1 MLRELVEAQRRF
13 PTLFAAGA
21 AEPKALFAL
30 DGTLVHANEAA
41 LRLIGGPRKRGNLA
55 EAEAEAILPHCNR
68 AEVREA
74 FRTAAMGTAVEFTT
88 AFSRAPDA
96 PATDVRATFA
106 PAIVDEAIVGVHATA
121 RDITREADA
130 ARRGERRV
138 QELASLFEGHI
149 DAMIALDARGAVTGI
164 NPAGERLTGFARA
177 DLLGRSYASLIAP
190 EALASTHEIFARGL
204 RGDTVA
210 ARTTLRSRSGARVE
224 VSGTA
229 IPILVDGAVVGV
241 YAVGRNVVEEFRH
254 ERESRAQAERVREL
268 CLLAATSE
276 TTVEAQI
283 RAALTLGRERLDCDG
298 GYVTRIENGI
308 VTFLYGAGDVEYA
321 LGRSWPLGESLHRH
335 VVAAERPVS
344 FDDVTELAGEPS
356 APSLPRSAR
365 AFVGT
370 PLAIDGKPFGTLC
383 FVSRTRRSED
393 FSDADRDFVRLIG
406 TLASNAIDRDGE
418 RRRLS
423 TLAFYDALTSLPNRV
438 LLSDR
443 LSQAIAVAQRDG
455 TLFAVH
461 FYDLDGF
468 KAINDA
474 HGHLRGDD
482 VLRLVARRF
491 ERVARDVDT
500 VARVGGDEF
509 VVVQP
514 GVGNIDDAVKLA
526 RRLRAAI
533 AEPFIVDGR
542 ERHLSSSAGIA
553 LFPQDGADA
562 ATLIARADAALYRVK
577 ANGRDD
583 IAFVIA
589 SDD

>member
-13 PTLFAAGA
+13 PTLFATAS
-21 AEPKALFAL
+21 EPKALFAL
-30 DGTLVHANEAA
+30 DGTLVHANQTA
-41 LRLIGGPRKRGNLA
+41 LRFLGAPRPRIDLA
-55 EAEAEAILPHCNR
+55 EAEALLPQCHR

-74 FRTAAMGTAVEFTT
+74 FRAAAHGTTVEFTT
-88 AFSRAPDA
+88 VVARPPNAKSM
-96 PATDVRATFA
+96 TVRAIFA
-106 PAIVDEAIVGVHATA
+106 PAIVEEAIVGVHATG
-121 RDITREADA
+121 RDVTLEADA

-164 NPAGERLTGFARA
+164 NPAGERLTEYARA
-177 DLLGRSYASLIAP
+177 DLLGKPYASIIAP
-190 EALASTHEIFARGL
+190 EVLAETQEIFSRGL
-204 RGDTVA
+204 RGDTIS
-210 ARTTLRSRSGARVE
+210 ARTTILSRSGARVTFA
-224 VSGTA
+224 GTA

-241 YAVGRNVVEEFRH
+241 YAVGRNVAEEYRH
-254 ERESRAQAERVREL
+254 ERDARAQAERVREL
-268 CLLAATSE
+268 CLVAATSE
-276 TTVEAQI
+276 NTPEAQI
-283 RAALTLGRERLDCDG
+283 RAALSLGRERLECDG
-298 GYVTRIENGI
+298 GYVTKIENGI
-308 VTFLYGAGDVEYA
+308 VTFLWGTGDVDYA
-321 LGRSWPLGESLHRH
+321 LGRSWPLDGSLHRH
-335 VVAAERPVS
+335 VFAAERPVA
-344 FDDVTELAGEPS
+344 FDDVSALSGEPS

-370 PLAIDGKPFGTLC
+370 PIAVDGKPYGTLC
-383 FVSRTRRSED
+383 FVSRTRRNES

-406 TLASNAIDRDGE
+406 TLAANAIERDGE

-443 LSQAIAVAQRDG
+443 LSQAIAMSQRDA

-514 GVGNIDDAVKLA
+514 GVGNIEDAVILA

-542 ERHLSSSAGIA
+542 ERSLSSSAGIA